1 MNRLERLLDLVHVLQ
16 TARAPVSL
24 DALRELFPDYAD
36 GSPDA
41 TRRKF
46 ERDKAE
52 LAGIGLVLRF
62 VSEEHAEHGGQ
73 EGYWLDAD
81 ASYLPP
87 IDLGP
92 RDRALLT
99 AAARAALGSEA
110 FPHRA
115 ALRLA
120 LAKLDA
126 ERQRTTPR
134 TRRWSCRGA
143 RTRSPSASS
152 SSS

>member
-36 GSPDA
+36 GSLDA

-62 VSEEHAEHGGQ
+62 VSEQLNPHVAEWEAAEQFPSHEVFRKLGELGLLGLNAEAHGS
-73 EGYWLDAD
+73 DNH
-81 ASYLPP
+81 
-87 IDLGP
+87 
-92 RDRALLT
+92 
-99 AAARAALGSEA
+99 AARS
-110 FPHRA
+110 
-115 ALRLA
+115 
-120 LAKLDA
+120 
-126 ERQRTTPR
+126 
-134 TRRWSCRGA
+134 RG
-143 RTRSPSASS
+143 
-152 SSS
+152 